1 MFAIRSCYQAWAPN
15 HGPYGECTS
24 QPQLM
29 LLLMRQRRRR
39 RAQDRLLALPNPIC
53 RVGPQRHRDWDRGK
67 RAFFDGRGGGG
78 DGPRGGGDGGGGGA
92 VVHAGAPDDGGFSR
106 MKPGS
111 RRPRL
116 R

>member
-39 RAQDRLLALPNPIC
+39 RAQDRLLAPPNPFASEGLNGTEIGTAGS
-53 RVGPQRHRDWDRGK
+53 GPFSTAK
-67 RAFFDGRGGGG
+67 AAAATV
-78 DGPRGGGDGGGGGA
+78 PAAVATAA
-92 VVHAGAPDDGGFSR
+92 VVGLSCTVQRGRAG
-106 MKPGS
+106 
-111 RRPRL
+111 
-116 R
+116 